1 MHLFIDILRN
11 SILITGLV
19 VVMMMMIESLNIE
32 SKGLVFK
39 GLRRTKFGQVVMA
52 ALLGSVPGCMGGFAT
67 VSLYTHRMFS
77 FGALVAMMIASSGD
91 EAFVMLAMIPDQ
103 ALVLFT
109 VLFVLAIIVGVAT
122 DKIYDRYHARRC
134 DKDEHHECGVH
145 ADCEGYEVHE
155 HEGIA
160 AGEALAM
167 TYESCHGHE
176 CGHHGEMPGQAEHD
190 ATCHCEK
197 RSDVAIRRKK
207 RHFGWKRMTMFVGL
221 AIFIAVLGTGQLGHD
236 HGRHGHEGIVAGEAL
251 AMTSEGCHGH
261 ECGHH
266 HHGEMP
272 GQARHD
278 GGVAGHDATCHC
290 EKRSDAAIHSETE
303 NPATHSE
310 SHKHGFTIDLLSE
323 DWMNVLFAG
332 LGVIMLIVLIFG
344 SDHFVEEHLWHH
356 IVRKHLPV
364 IFAWTFGVL
373 LVLGIALQHVDI
385 DRWISDNT
393 VLMILL
399 ATAIGIIPES
409 GPHMI
414 FVTLFAAG
422 VVPFPVLLASS
433 ISQDGHSSIPLLAES
448 KKSFAWA
455 KLINC
460 IVALAAGFLA
470 LLIMG

>member
-1 MHLFIDILRN
+1 
-11 SILITGLV
+11 
-19 VVMMMMIESLNIE
+19 MMIESLNIE

-39 GLRRTKFGQVVMA
+39 GLRRTKFGQVIVA

-103 ALVLFT
+103 ALVLFA
-109 VLFVLAIIVGVAT
+109 VLFVIAVIVGVLT
-122 DKIYDRYHARRC
+122 DRIYDWSHARKC
-134 DKDEHHECGVH
+134 DKEEHHECGVH

-155 HEGIA
+155 HVAAPQEHAKRHFGWKRIAMFVGLAVFIA
-160 AGEALAM
+160 ALGSGQLGHDHSA
-167 TYESCHGHE
+167 HGHGGHEHGCE
-176 CGHHGEMPGQAEHD
+176 CEHHGEMPGQA
-190 ATCHCEK
+190 
-197 RSDVAIRRKK
+197 
-207 RHFGWKRMTMFVGL
+207 
-221 AIFIAVLGTGQLGHD
+221 GHD
-236 HGRHGHEGIVAGEAL
+236 
-251 AMTSEGCHGH
+251 
-261 ECGHH
+261 EC
-266 HHGEMP
+266 E
-272 GQARHD
+272 
-278 GGVAGHDATCHC
+278 AGHGTFQ
-290 EKRSDAAIHSETE
+290 I
-303 NPATHSE
+303 N
-310 SHKHGFTIDLLSE
+310 LLSE

-332 LGVIMLIVLIFG
+332 LGVIMLVVLIFA

-373 LVLGIALQHVDI
+373 LVLGIALQYVDI

-433 ISQDGHSSIPLLAES
+433 ISQDGHASIPLLAES

-460 IVALAAGFLA
+460 VVALAAGYAAMLF
-470 LLIMG
+470 M